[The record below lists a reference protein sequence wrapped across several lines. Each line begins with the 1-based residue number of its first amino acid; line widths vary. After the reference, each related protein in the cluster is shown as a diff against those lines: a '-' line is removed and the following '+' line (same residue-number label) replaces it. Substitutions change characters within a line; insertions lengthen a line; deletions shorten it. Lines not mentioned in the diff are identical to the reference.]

1 MALLQSSG
9 LLLFMVSL
17 DLCHSHI
24 NIKRL
29 AGISKVIKSHITEGP
44 LGGLLVFLQLC
55 GTQHLYFLN
64 LAELSESESPLL
76 IRIPFL
82 VTSSFHLVSI

>member
-1 MALLQSSG
+1 
-9 LLLFMVSL
+9 MVSL

-29 AGISKVIKSHITEGP
+29 AGISKVIKSHVPEGP
-44 LGGLLVFLQLC
+44 LGGLLLVPLQLC
-55 GTQHLYFLN
+55 GTQHPYFLN

-76 IRIPFL
+76 VRIPFL